1 MLRKCSLQRP
11 RARREEG
18 ASWILLGR
26 QGRGGG
32 ARSGLGLDLR
42 GLSPSFDRNSDGS
55 LTGSMLL
62 SDSDTRLRTAR
73 GGP

>member
-1 MLRKCSLQRP
+1 MLPTKAQSQK
-11 RARREEG
+11 
-18 ASWILLGR
+18 
-26 QGRGGG
+26 RGGRILDLAG
-32 ARSGLGLDLR
+32 APRERGQARSGLGLDLR
-42 GLSPSFDRNSDGS
+42 GLSPSFDQNSDGS